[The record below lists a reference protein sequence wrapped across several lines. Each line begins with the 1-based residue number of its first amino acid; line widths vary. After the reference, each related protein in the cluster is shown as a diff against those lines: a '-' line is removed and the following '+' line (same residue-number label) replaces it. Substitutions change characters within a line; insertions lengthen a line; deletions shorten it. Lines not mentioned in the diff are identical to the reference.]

1 MKMDFMLSIIGNKI
15 YKEVR
20 MDENTKKLSI
30 GTRKDCQLRL
40 KKDRFYSEFLINV
53 LRRDDL
59 YVASCSDSVY
69 FETEDNTDI
78 REKVTELVPGTKV
91 KVCYTDSGIPLLILE
106 FSFNFESVQDN
117 FLRCIDT
124 PVGRNYTIG
133 GVAGS
138 DIRINEEL
146 LSSESIVYSHLSE
159 GLYEI
164 DLSNSYYGIHV
175 NGAYYNDKRFRLKNN
190 QFFSLCGY
198 SFFIDGDKLFTS
210 SSFEITTKLRETI
223 IQESNN
229 CYKYP
234 RFIRSA
240 RQKYLVPDEKIKV
253 IPPQSRPQEPT
264 KGYLLSLLP
273 MMVSMLAMM
282 GLRFAMGSNPLFAI
296 YFAVFMTSSI
306 IVSIIRFR
314 KTKKEY
320 KERLKKRERVYK
332 EYVEKKVKQIE
343 AARAEE
349 KLILNKMEISADVAL
364 KEIRDFDSHLFEKEK
379 SHKDYLVVNI
389 GQGTMQSLNQIDF
402 NERESLEVE
411 DEYMNYPEQIH
422 DSYEYVSDVPVLLD
436 LNNNNAV
443 GVIGDRDKL
452 YSFAQNLIIS
462 IAAQHFYKDTKII
475 LIIDKED
482 VEKFAWARWIKHIED
497 EDTGRR
503 YILYD
508 SDSAKSGEEYIYNIM
523 TQREQ
528 SRAKGFT
535 DYVVIVYRSEQISGH
550 PINDYVSKARKLGF
564 SFVFFEEKEELV
576 NHDCDARIFL
586 DASKNQGYLQSIADG
601 TKLQSFVYPELQE
614 DIVRAAAIKMAGV
627 YVEEVSLETT
637 LTKNI
642 TLFELLGIMNAYDLD
657 LGTRWRDSKIYES
670 MAAPLGVR
678 SDGSTLY
685 LDIHEKGHG
694 PHGLVAGTTGSGKSE
709 ILQSYVLSM
718 ATLFHPYEVGFI
730 IIDFKGGGM
739 ANQFKNLPHLNG
751 AITNIDG
758 KQIDRSLSSIK
769 AELMKRQELFAKYE
783 VNHIDDYIRLFRD
796 NVAEVPL
803 PHLILIVDEF
813 AELKSE
819 QPEFM
824 KELISTARIGRS
836 LGVHLILAT
845 QKPAGVVNDQIW
857 SNSKF
862 KLCLKVQDKNDSN
875 EVIKSPLAA
884 EIKEPGRAYLQVGNN
899 EIFEL
904 FQSGYSGAPASV
916 EGIDEQ
922 SKFDLN
928 IVGLDGSRSTVY
940 SQGKDG
946 TYNADTQLDTLVK
959 RIEEYCQEKKIEK
972 LQDIC
977 LPPLAEIIPFPALSD
992 AKAPTEGIVIPIG
1005 IYDDPMHQSQNVTYL
1020 NLSQENV
1027 AISGASQSGKTNLVQ
1042 TIIRASA
1049 ELYAPTDVTF
1059 YILDCASMTLANF
1072 KDLAHVGGVAISEEP
1087 EKVKNL
1093 IKLLAKEISKRKV
1106 ILADMGL
1113 SSYSAYR
1120 DAGKRDLPQIVFV
1133 VENLIAFREYYP
1145 DYIDALIDICREGN
1159 SMGICSVM
1167 TAPQASAFNM
1177 KMLAAFSKRIVMNS
1191 NDQMDYSLL
1200 LSRCK
1205 MRPDENSGRCIIGID
1220 RESYEAQVYLAFDA
1234 EKEIERKTN
1243 IDRFIADINGKY
1255 ADHVRTGIPEVPEV
1269 YDQKYVMANF
1279 ADKAKLPYHLLVGMN
1294 YADTQPVF
1302 MNLARKNLFAISGQQ
1317 RHMGK
1322 KSYINYIVRALD
1334 SNKDVAPVE
1343 FYILDSYERLLED
1356 CSTLDTVKTYTLMPS
1371 EIDEQVGNIVKELDR
1386 RKNILLSG
1394 DDNNVDNEPLIV
1406 IILNSAEY
1414 YSLVSASALTI
1425 QKYREII
1432 SKYSNFKVS
1441 IILTDVPNASVAF
1454 GATELVKLVSG
1465 QKHMLMYE
1473 NIGNLKVIDLPM
1485 AFQKQNRKP
1494 LRPGEAF
1501 MFNEGDYIRIKTP
1514 LWRIEE

>member
-20 MDENTKKLSI
+20 MDESIKKLSI
-30 GTRKDCQLRL
+30 GTRKDCQFRL

-53 LRRDDL
+53 IRRDDV
-59 YVASCSDSVY
+59 YVASCSDEIY
-69 FETEDNTDI
+69 FETENNADI
-78 REKVTELVPGTKV
+78 REKVTELVAGTKV
-91 KVCYTDSGIPLLILE
+91 KVCYADSGIPLLILE
-106 FSFNFESVQDN
+106 FSFDFENIQDN
-117 FLRCIDT
+117 YLRCIDT

-133 GVAGS
+133 GVTGS
-138 DIRINEEL
+138 DIQINDKL
-146 LSSESIVYSHLSE
+146 LNSESIVYSHLSE

-175 NGAYYNDKRFRLKNN
+175 NGAYYNDKRFRLENN

-198 SFFIDGDKLFTS
+198 SFFIDGDKLYTS
-210 SSFEITTKLRETI
+210 SSFDILTKLRETI

-234 RFIRSA
+234 KFIRSA
-240 RQKYLVPDEKIKV
+240 RQKYLVPAEKIKV
-253 IPPQSRPQEPT
+253 LPPQSRPKEPT
-264 KGYLLSLLP
+264 RGYLLSLLP
-273 MMVSMLAMM
+273 MLISMIAMM
-282 GLRFAMGSNPLFAI
+282 GLRFAMGSNPLYAV
-296 YFAVFMTSSI
+296 YFAVFMLSSI

-314 KTKKEY
+314 QKKNEY
-320 KERLKKRERVYK
+320 KQHLEKREQVYK

-349 KLILNKMEISADVAL
+349 KLILNKMEIPADVAL
-364 KEIRDFDSHLFEKEK
+364 KEIKDFDSHLFEKEK
-379 SHKDYLVVNI
+379 SHADYLVINI
-389 GQGTMQSLNQIDF
+389 GQGTMKSLNQVNY
-402 NERESLEVE
+402 NEREFLEVD

-422 DSYEYVSDVPVLLD
+422 DSYEYISDVPVLLD

-452 YSFAQNLIIS
+452 YSFAQNLIVT

-475 LIIDKED
+475 LIIDDED
-482 VEKFAWARWIKHIED
+482 AEKFAWARWIKHIED

-508 SDSAKSGEEYIYNIM
+508 NDSIKAGEELIYNMM

-528 SRAKGFT
+528 SKAKNFT
-535 DYVVIVYRSEQISGH
+535 DFVVMVYRSEQISGH
-550 PINDYVSKARKLGF
+550 PINDYISKARQLGF
-564 SFVFFEEKEELV
+564 TFVFFEEKEELV
-576 NHDCDARIFL
+576 NHDCDVRVFL
-586 DASKNQGYLQSIADG
+586 DATKNQGYLQSVADG
-601 TKLQSFVYPELQE
+601 TKLQSFVYPELIE
-614 DIVRAAAIKMAGV
+614 EMVRAAAVKMAGV

-657 LGTRWRDSKIYES
+657 LESRWRESKIYDS

-678 SDGSTLY
+678 GDGSTLA
-685 LDIHEKGHG
+685 LDIHEKAHG

-709 ILQSYVLSM
+709 IIQSYVLSM

-769 AELMKRQELFAKYE
+769 AELLKRQELFAKYE

-796 NVAEVPL
+796 NVAKVPL

-857 SNSKF
+857 SNSRF
-862 KLCLKVQDKNDSN
+862 KLCLKVQDKSDSN

-904 FQSGYSGAPASV
+904 FQSGYSGAPASI

-922 SKFDLN
+922 SKFDLSV
-928 IVGLDGSRSTVY
+928 VGLDGRRTMVY
-940 SQGKDG
+940 SQGKNG
-946 TYNADTQLDTLVK
+946 SYNADTQLDTLVK
-959 RIEEYCQEKKIEK
+959 RIEEYCKEKNIER

-977 LPPLAEIIPFPALSD
+977 LPPLAEIIPFPGMSD
-992 AKAPTEGIVIPIG
+992 AKTPTEDIVIPIG
-1005 IYDDPMHQSQNVTYL
+1005 MYDDPMHQSQSVTYL

-1027 AISGASQSGKTNLVQ
+1027 AISGATQSGKTNLIQ

-1049 ELYAPTDVTF
+1049 ELYAPTDITF
-1059 YILDCASMTLANF
+1059 YILDCASMTMANF
-1072 KDLAHVGGVAISEEP
+1072 KDLAHVGGVATSEEP
-1087 EKVKNL
+1087 EKVRNL
-1093 IKLLAKEISKRKV
+1093 IRLLSKEISKRKA
-1106 ILADMGL
+1106 ILAEMGL

-1120 DAGKRDLPQIVFV
+1120 DAGKRELPQIVFV
-1133 VENLIAFREYYP
+1133 LENLLAFREYYI
-1145 DYIDALIDICREGN
+1145 DYVDALMDICREGN
-1159 SMGICSVM
+1159 AMGICSVI
-1167 TAPQASAFNM
+1167 TAPQASGFNM
-1177 KMLAAFSKRIVMNS
+1177 KMLAAFPKRIVMNS

-1200 LSRCK
+1200 LSKCK
-1205 MRPDENSGRCIIGID
+1205 LRPDENPGRCLTVID
-1220 RESYEAQVYLAFDA
+1220 RENYEAQIYLAFDA
-1234 EKEIERKTN
+1234 EKEIDRKAS
-1243 IDRFIADINGKY
+1243 IDKFIAEINAKY
-1255 ADHVRTGIPEVPEV
+1255 GDYVRTGIPEVPNM
-1269 YDQKYVMANF
+1269 YDHKYVMANF
-1279 ADKAKLPYHLLVGMN
+1279 ADKAKLPYQLLMGMN

-1302 MNLARKNLFAISGQQ
+1302 IDLARKNLLAISGQQ

-1322 KSYINYIVRALD
+1322 KSYMNYIVRSLD
-1334 SNKDVAPVE
+1334 ANKDAAPVE
-1343 FYILDSYERLLED
+1343 FHILDSYERLLEE
-1356 CSTLDTVKTYTLMPS
+1356 CSTLDSVKTYTLMAS
-1371 EIDEQVGNIVKELDR
+1371 EIDEQVGNIVKELER
-1386 RKNILLSG
+1386 RKNILLGGG
-1394 DDNNVDNEPLIV
+1394 DNHVDNEPLIV

-1414 YSLVSASALTI
+1414 YSLVSTSALSI
-1425 QKYREII
+1425 QKYRDII
-1432 SKYSNFKVS
+1432 GKYSSFKVS

-1454 GATELVKLVSG
+1454 GATELVKAVSG

-1473 NIGNLKVIDLPM
+1473 NIGNLKLIDLPM
-1485 AFQKQNRKP
+1485 NFQKQNRRP

-1501 MFNEGDYIRIKTP
+1501 MFNEGDYLRIKTP
-1514 LWRIEE
+1514 VWRLEE